1 MKLGFILKGLN
12 NKEVMHKDNKE
23 RWDIIFKDEIFK
35 EYYKPQSAPLKT
47 DANSKLFES
56 INKVNDFVDR
66 YGREPQKNREL
77 GEEYDCYNI
86 LRGLR
91 SNRTNALIVKEYD
104 KHNLLDISPE
114 IETPKTIDDILNDDI
129 FSLLDSNAESIFD
142 IRNVS
147 TTEERKEIEII
158 NEHQYRKKCK
168 DFNKFIHLFE
178 KCHQEINSKKREI
191 ISFREKTVQ
200 EGAFLVLGGIMIYLE
215 YIGKLEKGSDGKM
228 DGRTRIIFE
237 NGMESRMMLRSL
249 IKRLYENGFSVT
261 FTEDNLNDELLN
273 NMSGIT
279 KEDQE
284 SGYIY
289 VLKSMSND
297 LRISEIRNLYK
308 IGFTEN
314 EVEIRIANAKNEPT
328 YLMAD
333 VKIEAKYKC
342 FNLDTKK
349 FELIIQKLFG
359 NSCLN
364 IDIFDSKGLRHSPRE
379 WFIVPLKIINQAIE
393 LIIKEDIIGYYY
405 DNQTEQLVKK

>member
-1 MKLGFILKGLN
+1 MY
-12 NKEVMHKDNKE
+12 KDNKE
-23 RWDIIFKDEIFK
+23 RWNSIFEDEIFK
-35 EYYKPQSAPLKT
+35 EYYKPQSISQKT
-47 DANSKLFES
+47 DVNSKLIES
-56 INKVNDFVDR
+56 INKVNEFIDK
-66 YGREPQKNREL
+66 YGKEPQKNGEL

-104 KHNLLDISPE
+104 KHNLINIVPI
-114 IETPKTIDDILNDDI
+114 IETPKKFDDIFNDDI
-129 FSLLDSNAESIFD
+129 FDLLDSDTESIFE

-147 TTEERKEIEII
+147 TIDEKKERESI

-168 DFNKFIHLFE
+168 DFYKFKPIFD

-342 FNLDTKK
+342 FNLNTQK

-364 IDIFDSKGLRHSPRE
+364 VDIYDSKGIRYSPRE
-379 WFIVPLKIINQAIE
+379 WFIVPLKVINQAIE
-393 LIIKEDIIGYYY
+393 LIISGDIIGYYY
-405 DNQTEQLVKK
+405 DNQEEVLIKK